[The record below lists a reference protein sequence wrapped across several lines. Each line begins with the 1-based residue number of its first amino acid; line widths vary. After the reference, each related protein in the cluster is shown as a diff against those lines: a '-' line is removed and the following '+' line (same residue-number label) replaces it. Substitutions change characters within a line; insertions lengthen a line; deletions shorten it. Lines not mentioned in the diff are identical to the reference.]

1 MEAFAAPALFALL
14 LWWWSTGAILW
25 LVGMPRASHPWS
37 MGAVTLLLLPMAFW
51 GLVASGSNASP
62 FGVYLAFTS
71 AIGVWAW
78 HEMTFLFGYVTGP
91 NRRACASGAGGV
103 RRLLSAI
110 GTVIYHEVA
119 LAVTAG
125 LLVWLLWESPNQ
137 VGIWTFLVLWIMRLS
152 AKLNVYF
159 GVPNMTEEFLQPH
172 LSYLTS
178 YFRKGPVTPLFA
190 VAITGGTVA
199 VVLAILRAVDPATPL
214 FETVGLVLVGT
225 LLLLAVVEHWFLV
238 LPLRDA
244 VLWRWALRETAP
256 GAVTESDGA
265 IPLRLDVQ
273 AAPPGMTPPAAPCPD
288 PQTQRAGI
296 GLLEHRVSAAG

>member
-1 MEAFAAPALFALL
+1 M
-14 LWWWSTGAILW
+14 
-25 LVGMPRASHPWS
+25 
-37 MGAVTLLLLPMAFW
+37 
-51 GLVASGSNASP
+51 
-62 FGVYLAFTS
+62 
-71 AIGVWAW
+71 
-78 HEMTFLFGYVTGP
+78 
-91 NRRACASGAGGV
+91 
-103 RRLLSAI
+103 
-110 GTVIYHEVA
+110 IYHEVA

-214 FETVGLVLVGT
+214 FEPVGLVLVGT

-244 VLWRWALRETAP
+244 VLWRWALREPAP